1 MTLFLI
7 VMLSIVIV
15 LQIFLIIKCQKILN
29 CMVDF
34 VCDYLGDRSK
44 DINQKLSKDYMI
56 SSMYRDV
63 LKKLDDIQREVR

>member
-15 LQIFLIIKCQKILN
+15 LQIFLIIRCRKILS
-29 CMVDF
+29 CLVDF

-44 DINQKLSKDYMI
+44 DINQKMLKDQMI
-56 SSMYRDV
+56 SSMYRVV
-63 LKKLDDIQREVR
+63 LKKLDEIQREVR